1 MNLSLTCLLSLFLS
15 VQYLPC
21 FTGVR
26 MLGGFTNPC
35 APSEEQQ
42 LIYLPILQ
50 AKLAAD
56 GSTHLNPSELLS
68 VSTQVVAGTNYK
80 FVVKFNEDTCTELE
94 FYQSLGEPLHT
105 MRSTGSKTVPCIQP
119 LLQCRPI

>member
-1 MNLSLTCLLSLFLS
+1 M
-15 VQYLPC
+15 PK
-21 FTGVR
+21 
-26 MLGGFTNPC
+26 
-35 APSEEQQ
+35 
-42 LIYLPILQ
+42 LQ

-80 FVVKFNEDTCTELE
+80 FVVKFNEDACTELK

-105 MRSTGSKTVPCIQP
+105 MRSTGSKTVQCIQP
-119 LLQCRPI
+119 LLQCGPM

>member
-1 MNLSLTCLLSLFLS
+1 MHM
-15 VQYLPC
+15 
-21 FTGVR
+21 R
-26 MLGGFTNPC
+26 GGFTNPC

-56 GSTHLNPSELLS
+56 GSRHLNPFELLS

-80 FVVKFNEDTCTELE
+80 FVVKFNEDACTELK
-94 FYQSLGEPLHT
+94 FYQALGEPLHM
-105 MRSTGSKTVPCIQP
+105 MRSTGSRTVPCIQP
-119 LLQCRPI
+119 LLPCRPT